1 MNRIGLFGG
10 TFDPIHFGHL
20 IVARSAAELLGLERV
35 IFLPS
40 VRPPHKTDERLTEAS
55 HRAAMVR
62 LAIEGEPGIEFND
75 YDLNRPGRTY
85 TIETVQYFQSLFG
98 QASEMYWIIGSDS
111 LTELGGWRRAAELVD
126 LCRIITASRGGA
138 SVSGL
143 DRLRNVL
150 TEPQIE
156 KLHRGILPTPVIDI
170 SSTDVRRRVNEGRS
184 IRFLVPESV
193 RAYIES
199 HGLYRTSPGTAAGGG

>member
-10 TFDPIHFGHL
+10 TFDPVHFGHL

-40 VRPPHKTDERLTEAS
+40 ARPPHKPGEGVTEAS

-62 LAIEGEPGIEFND
+62 LAIEGEPGFEFHD
-75 YDLNRPGRTY
+75 YDLSRPGRTY
-85 TIETVQYFQSLFG
+85 TIETVQHIQSLFG
-98 QASEMYWIIGSDS
+98 RGSEMHWIIGSDS
-111 LTELGGWRRAAELVD
+111 LAELGGWRRAAELVD

-138 SVSGL
+138 TVVGL

-150 TEPQIE
+150 SEPQIE
-156 KLHRGILPTPVIDI
+156 KLRRGILATPVIDI
-170 SSTDVRRRVNEGRS
+170 SSTDVRRRVHEGKS

-193 RAYIES
+193 RAYIEAQ
-199 HGLYRTSPGTAAGGG
+199 GLYQIAPGSDPT